1 VTVTISSVRIAHAT
15 LIVGV
20 AFALIAAALLWLSRT
35 YNFYF
40 DDGNFVLTAPDW
52 TWVTYLQPHN
62 EHPSILFRLLY
73 AALLNTVGM
82 RSYVPYMVTG
92 LTRAEL
98 GYRQSGSGRYV
109 YEGAVFWL
117 VLLAGAARNLPWRG
131 SWLLVVVAAGELPW
145 PLSALPILIAVAVWL
160 AVLIVPSPPPAR
172 REEVRPRPRS
182 GRHPGGA
189 PTSEA
194 QPAQ

>member
-1 VTVTISSVRIAHAT
+1 MTIASVRIRHAA
-15 LIVGV
+15 LIVGI
-20 AFALIAAALLWLSRT
+20 AAALIAAALLWLTHT
-35 YNFYF
+35 YNF
-40 DDGNFVLTAPDW
+40 
-52 TWVTYLQPHN
+52 
-62 EHPSILFRLLY
+62 
-73 AALLNTVGM
+73 
-82 RSYVPYMVTG
+82 PYMVSG
-92 LTRAEL
+92 LTRAQL
-98 GYRQSGSGRYV
+98 GYAQSGSGRYV
-109 YEGAVFWL
+109 YEGAVLWL
-117 VLLAGAARNLPWRG
+117 VLLAGAARNLLWRG

-182 GRHPGGA
+182 GRHRGGA